1 MAYYSNDLVEDVIAQ
16 TDIVSLISSYVQL
29 RKEGSNFKGNC
40 PFHHEK
46 TPSFMVSPSKQIFK
60 CFGCGVGGNALTFI
74 SKIENLEFKE
84 ALEELAERAQIDL
97 KQYEIKSD
105 NGNVNVNATAAR
117 DKKERL
123 YELNK
128 VAARAFYDSLTKK
141 KRPEIEEYLKQRNL
155 DANICAKFGIGYGT
169 CLKPLHDILLENG
182 FTEQEILESDL
193 VGKRQDLTYYEVF
206 AGRLIF
212 PIFDSR
218 GKIIAFGGRYLKK
231 DPEKKHAKYRN
242 SKENIVYLKRKNLYA
257 MNIAKKSDEDFI
269 LLVEGYMDVVSPHKF
284 GFTNT
289 VASLGTALTKEQARL
304 IKTHNKDTVII
315 GYDQDDA
322 GKKATLRAIEICK
335 EVGLNV
341 KILRLDEEDA
351 KDPDE
356 YLNKYGKE
364 RFAKC
369 LKKAQPYVEFEI
381 EMAARGIDK
390 NTQDGKI
397 EILKKIVQIL
407 SKVNSEIE
415 RELYCEN
422 ISKIYGVSTN
432 AILNEINKKSK
443 VQVETK
449 EEREKLNKVLPK
461 VENKT
466 LLIRNRMEQ
475 YIIWLIFAKNFEIYK
490 RLKENILP
498 QDIKNS
504 IIKELYI
511 KLLERVNKD
520 NIEIINAVTCLDTD
534 EEVNAVTEILMLDAD
549 KCMQDKLC
557 EDVIKFFVKDRYVQR
572 KNEILQRLKE
582 DISKDEKQFLTVE
595 LMVIIKE
602 INKLK

>member
-1 MAYYSNDLVEDVIAQ
+1 MAYYSNDLVEDVLAQ
-16 TDIVSLISSYVQL
+16 TDIVSLIGSYVQL

-74 SKIENLEFKE
+74 SKIENLDFKD

-105 NGNVNVNATAAR
+105 NGNVNTASIR

-128 VAARAFYDSLTKK
+128 VAARAFYDSLTKV
-141 KRPEIEEYLKQRNL
+141 KRPEIEEYLKKRNL

-193 VGKRQDLTYYEVF
+193 VGKRKDSTYYEVF
-206 AGRLIF
+206 TGRLIF

-218 GKIIAFGGRYLKK
+218 GKVIAFGGRYLKN

-257 MNIAKKSDEDFI
+257 LNIAKKSDEDFI

-315 GYDQDDA
+315 GYDQDYA

-341 KILRLDEEDA
+341 KILRLDEKDA

-369 LKKAQPYVEFEI
+369 LKKAQSYIEFEI
-381 EMAARGIDK
+381 EMATSSVVDK
-390 NTQDGKI
+390 ESQEGKI
-397 EILKKIVQIL
+397 EILKRIVNIL
-407 SKVNSEIE
+407 SKVDSEIE

-422 ISKIYGVSTN
+422 ISKIYKVSEG
-432 AILNEINKKSK
+432 AILNEINKKNK
-443 VQVETK
+443 VKIESK
-449 EEREKLNKVLPK
+449 EEKENLKRKLPK
-461 VENKT
+461 VQNKT

-511 KLLERVNKD
+511 KLLEKVNKD
-520 NIEIINAVTCLDTD
+520 NIETINAVSCFDA
-534 EEVNAVTEILMLDAD
+534 EEEINTVTEILMLDAD
-549 KCMQDKLC
+549 KCLLNKLC
-557 EDVIKFFVKDRYVQR
+557 DDVIKFFVKDRYVQR
-572 KNEILQRLKE
+572 KDEILQRLKS
-582 DISKDEKQFLTVE
+582 DISQDEKEFLGVE